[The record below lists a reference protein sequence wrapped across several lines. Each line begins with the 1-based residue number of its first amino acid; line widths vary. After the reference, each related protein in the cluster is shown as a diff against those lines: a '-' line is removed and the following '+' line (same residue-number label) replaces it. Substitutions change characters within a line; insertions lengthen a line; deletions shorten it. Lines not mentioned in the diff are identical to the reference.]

1 MKTKKLL
8 LIVLLLQLTV
18 RAAVFDAKI
27 NGINYRL
34 DTDSKEATV
43 KQLPEIPGS
52 GHLPGSPDYYVGDIV
67 IPDEVECEGNTFKV
81 TAIAPRTFSDCTD
94 LTSVVIGNNV
104 NAISDYTFS
113 GCRGLSSVVIGSQV
127 SFIGTY
133 AFHGC
138 ISLPSIVIPD
148 NVESIGTNAF
158 QNCMSMTSV
167 TLPSNLSRI
176 DIQVFQGCSS
186 LTSITIPAGVKY
198 IMADAFKGCASLSS
212 VVFPEDTQLENI
224 NGEPFIDTPWH
235 QNLPDGVCY
244 IGKTLYKYVGQMP
257 QNTQIEIKKGITV
270 ICENAFKNC
279 REMTGIT
286 IPNSVTHIGDYAFYG
301 CSGVTSVTIPE
312 SVSEIG
318 WYAFDGCF
326 LANVQIKNPGLNLN
340 YNVFSDRTYQH
351 AVLYIPVGTWGEIVY
366 GAGSWYRFNH
376 IKESATATEEL
387 SRACAY
393 NMMDGKTFA
402 YAVYDILNDEVRM
415 VPSASEIDESNPN
428 HCWQIVESQGDKFL
442 YNIGAKKYAK
452 SAVDGSL
459 SLVNEAVA
467 IEMNNTEDGIAI
479 SKNSSNSWNFVM
491 NKMVAVDKNV
501 TAVGGIK
508 ADNTLSNQYY
518 SLGGQ
523 RVTHLQKGV
532 TIVHTG
538 NGRVIKV
545 AMK

>member
-1 MKTKKLL
+1 L
-8 LIVLLLQLTV
+8 
-18 RAAVFDAKI
+18 A
-27 NGINYRL
+27 
-34 DTDSKEATV
+34 
-43 KQLPEIPGS
+43 
-52 GHLPGSPDYYVGDIV
+52 
-67 IPDEVECEGNTFKV
+67 
-81 TAIAPRTFSDCTD
+81 
-94 LTSVVIGNNV
+94 SVVIGNNV
-104 NAISDYTFS
+104 NAISDYTFFHCS
-113 GCRGLSSVVIGSQV
+113 GLSSVVIGSQV
-127 SFIGTY
+127 SSIGTC
-133 AFHGC
+133 AFQSC
-138 ISLPSIVIPD
+138 TSLPGIVIPD

-158 QNCMSMTSV
+158 DGCMSMTSV
-167 TLPSNLSRI
+167 TLPSNLSKI

-186 LTSITIPAGVKY
+186 LTAITIPSGVKY
-198 IMADAFKGCASLSS
+198 IMANAFKGCTSLSS
-212 VVFPEDTQLENI
+212 VFFPEDSQLESI

-235 QNLPDGVCY
+235 QNLPDGICY

-257 QNTQIEIKKGITV
+257 QNTQIEIKEGITS

-279 REMTGIT
+279 RELSGIT
-286 IPNSVTHIGDYAFYG
+286 IPNSVMHIGNYAFSG

-326 LANVQIKNPGLNLN
+326 LANVQIKNPRLNLD

-351 AVLYIPVGTWGEIVY
+351 AVLYIPVGTWDEIVY

-387 SRACAY
+387 SKACAY
-393 NMMDGKTFA
+393 YMMDGKTFA
-402 YAVYDILNDEVRM
+402 YAVYDIVNDEVRM
-415 VPSASEIDESNPN
+415 VPSANQIDESNPN

-459 SLVNEAVA
+459 SLVDEAVA